1 MKRKR
6 GSSIHSKSKRS
17 RSPSKS
23 PPKSFNYPSPKK
35 NNFSPSKIQ
44 LFETFLDKVFKIYST
59 HTRLGENFEIL
70 FSFLRPQNGLD
81 NLNSI
86 PDIINFRFSFWDFKE
101 FYSVPGILSK
111 PKEYKINH
119 LLTSPILPIV
129 KFNLIDY
136 YTQEDNQEVIVEINY
151 DPSINNFI
159 NYKTFLNYL
168 SFRDMFIEIYDYEKQ
183 MPYGFVMLP
192 LNKFIRSNGARFSKE
207 DIELDIYDN
216 FTYEK
221 KGSLGLSLKTEEM
234 NTQNEFNIV
243 EQNIKLNLI
252 DTGEK
257 DLRNNKKKK
266 VVCVGSKKKE
276 FFQNFQNEEE
286 KNYNKNIDKIKLS
299 IINNKTFLSQTNH
312 LNFDNM
318 NNINV
323 YDEQKENKIN
333 STIIDFN
340 KKNNE
345 LSLSLIQGEPHYF
358 NYIIHNNSNFEQKYF
373 VVISTDKNKYSNNY
387 KNDIILSL
395 VSNSEEYEYITML
408 KNLKVPNSYHSI
420 SENGYFILAP
430 QKSLPLLF
438 KCLSYKSFSGLENN
452 FQIIHSIIIYDM
464 KGYPQY
470 NLKVKIIKVFPI
482 IDFEYYYK
490 NPKGSN
496 QKIEFFNP
504 YKNMTIIKSKQLLS
518 NYIFLNGI
526 DYKNYIPEIKM
537 EQKSNNFYFFFN
549 NNLDFVNNSKDNINF
564 SDIENNFNQVYNFKK
579 TVDNYNNKKLLFL
592 YKDKFRAQLLVT
604 YLFIINSYEFINI
617 SYNLGAKM
625 KKSLSFSYF
634 GNENKNIKFFTSD
647 NNAIIFDEKYKNG
660 IMIKPNKMYQIKFYV
675 YITKLQNYEIM
686 VNAIDL
692 DSKELF
698 KSWVINAT
706 PGQFNII
713 QKININYV
721 IKESNEV
728 KTAFEFTNPLNSF
741 SVINFICSTKTVID
755 IPINQ
760 INFNSKETRNI
771 IINIRKILI
780 PQKITAY
787 IFIMDE
793 NNFFHDV
800 VAVNINYI

>member
-276 FFQNFQNEEE
+276 FF
-286 KNYNKNIDKIKLS
+286 
-299 IINNKTFLSQTNH
+299 
-312 LNFDNM
+312 
-318 NNINV
+318 
-323 YDEQKENKIN
+323 
-333 STIIDFN
+333 
-340 KKNNE
+340 
-345 LSLSLIQGEPHYF
+345 
-358 NYIIHNNSNFEQKYF
+358 
-373 VVISTDKNKYSNNY
+373 
-387 KNDIILSL
+387 
-395 VSNSEEYEYITML
+395 
-408 KNLKVPNSYHSI
+408 
-420 SENGYFILAP
+420 
-430 QKSLPLLF
+430 
-438 KCLSYKSFSGLENN
+438 
-452 FQIIHSIIIYDM
+452 
-464 KGYPQY
+464 
-470 NLKVKIIKVFPI
+470 
-482 IDFEYYYK
+482 
-490 NPKGSN
+490 
-496 QKIEFFNP
+496 
-504 YKNMTIIKSKQLLS
+504 
-518 NYIFLNGI
+518 
-526 DYKNYIPEIKM
+526 
-537 EQKSNNFYFFFN
+537 FFF
-549 NNLDFVNNSKDNINF
+549 
-564 SDIENNFNQVYNFKK
+564 
-579 TVDNYNNKKLLFL
+579 
-592 YKDKFRAQLLVT
+592 
-604 YLFIINSYEFINI
+604 
-617 SYNLGAKM
+617 
-625 KKSLSFSYF
+625 
-634 GNENKNIKFFTSD
+634 
-647 NNAIIFDEKYKNG
+647 
-660 IMIKPNKMYQIKFYV
+660 
-675 YITKLQNYEIM
+675 
-686 VNAIDL
+686 
-692 DSKELF
+692 
-698 KSWVINAT
+698 
-706 PGQFNII
+706 
-713 QKININYV
+713 
-721 IKESNEV
+721 
-728 KTAFEFTNPLNSF
+728 
-741 SVINFICSTKTVID
+741 
-755 IPINQ
+755 
-760 INFNSKETRNI
+760 
-771 IINIRKILI
+771 
-780 PQKITAY
+780 
-787 IFIMDE
+787 
-793 NNFFHDV
+793 
-800 VAVNINYI
+800 